1 MHKPHTHRPKFVM
14 WPNTAFVAGFTNL
27 ADYFWLLVG
36 SPWSPGLEFIM
47 VIRQQTAFWQS
58 RRFRR
63 EDCGWLVG
71 WLVGSE
77 LCCRWMQK
85 KKKSLLLVPSH
96 AGLSASS
103 REGGTLCC
111 AYICVPTVW
120 GMCDAVAFKCEPYGS
135 FSICGA
141 APRARVILALMGW
154 LCAPLAAILLI
165 KNPLLSHSI

>member
-14 WPNTAFVAGFTNL
+14 RPNTAFVAGFTNL

-63 EDCGWLVG
+63 EDCSWLVG

-85 KKKSLLLVPSH
+85 KKNPFCWFLHMQAYQRPAEREARSAVHTSVCRQCEEC
-96 AGLSASS
+96 AMQWRLSASRMEVFPS
-103 REGGTLCC
+103 VEQPPERVSFLHWWVD
-111 AYICVPTVW
+111 CV
-120 GMCDAVAFKCEPYGS
+120 
-135 FSICGA
+135 
-141 APRARVILALMGW
+141 RL
-154 LCAPLAAILLI
+154 
-165 KNPLLSHSI
+165 